1 MGIVGFYSLL
11 RNQVNQ
17 NIDLDM
23 QLKMEQMARQ
33 MIDPQFAQNY
43 SQDSDITLITEISP
57 NQDVSI
63 GLKDTLIFNKQK
75 NSYQF
80 YRSFSQV
87 VITDKTH
94 FYVQIL
100 KTLESIKRIMTKLK
114 SCIQPYLF

>member
-1 MGIVGFYSLL
+1 MKLITKTSLNFLSISIFVFLMGIVGFYSLL

-80 YRSFSQV
+80 YRSFSLARDLSRTIV
-87 VITDKTH
+87 
-94 FYVQIL
+94 
-100 KTLESIKRIMTKLK
+100 S
-114 SCIQPYLF
+114 